1 MLLLIIKYA
10 KTLFRPPL
18 TDHWLVEKHKLL
30 RKSIYIYIYIIKKLE
45 ISVILEVML
54 QRLPLPDFDL
64 IFVKSTCF
72 TDLQNPLLRRKYI
85 FKKVKNE
92 R

>member
-1 MLLLIIKYA
+1 MLLLNIKYA
-10 KTLFRPPL
+10 KTLFCPPL

-30 RKSIYIYIYIIKKLE
+30 RKSIYIYIKKLE
-45 ISVILEVML
+45 ISIILEVML

>member
-1 MLLLIIKYA
+1 M
-10 KTLFRPPL
+10 
-18 TDHWLVEKHKLL
+18 
-30 RKSIYIYIYIIKKLE
+30 LE